1 MFMHV
6 KLLKSLF
13 PKEETE
19 EQVEQSRRSTRTRAL
34 WCVCIFAKKQKKK
47 AKNNIHTMRGDITLQ
62 SPSKKK
68 IKKK

>member
-1 MFMHV
+1 MHV

-34 WCVCIFAKKQKKK
+34 
-47 AKNNIHTMRGDITLQ
+47 
-62 SPSKKK
+62 
-68 IKKK
+68 